1 MKRIKKILYH
11 STLLIIFILLVYSS
25 IHVITNKYYLQEYN
39 KVNKIIISNKV
50 EPDTNNSI
58 NNNDNISTN
67 TTTISKPTTSSP
79 KTLEDYRK
87 VHNNNDIVGK
97 ISIPNTNLSMLLTQ
111 TTNNTYYLD
120 HLINKEYNK
129 LGSTFV
135 DYRTNLNT
143 SKKINIYGHNNG
155 KNSVSFNLLTNY
167 LDKTYYEQHKLIK
180 IETNNNIETYEI
192 FSIQI
197 TNNNNHMQVSFTDI
211 EWYLHLEDIINNS
224 IYTTNTSI
232 DDITKMITLQTCT
245 NINDNEFLLIHGR
258 KIAN

>member
-11 STLLIIFILLVYSS
+11 STLIIIFILLVYSS
-25 IHVITNKYYLQEYN
+25 INVITNKYYQKEYN
-39 KVNKIIISNKV
+39 KVNEFIIPVEQNSN
-50 EPDTNNSI
+50 TNSI
-58 NNNDNISTN
+58 NNKDNISTN

-120 HLINKEYNK
+120 HLVNKEYNK